1 MAAPAL
7 AAHHHEPG
15 HRHVHGSDDER
26 IVPGTAIWEVHF
38 PEHRQRYEFAAAHM
52 PLGANVLDAGCGV
65 GYGSAILAD
74 RGAASVVA
82 VDLAGEA
89 LAIARASFS
98 RPGIR
103 WVHEDCQALADA
115 GADAPFDLV
124 VNLENIEHLPDAEV
138 FLRRVV
144 TLLRPGG
151 TFVVSTPDRAGMARL
166 RGLPLDLAPAN
177 PHHTREFT
185 TPEFVTLLERHFDSV
200 VPSWQSYDPIERM
213 HYEPVLAA
221 LWHNPLARVG
231 RWLQRV
237 VRRRPVARTFEEI
250 LPPKAYQLL
259 EQDPGPGLAITVL
272 AVCRGPRRPGPS
284 RI

>member
-1 MAAPAL
+1 MSAHDH

-15 HRHVHGSDDER
+15 RRHVHGSDDER
-26 IVPGTAIWEVHF
+26 IVPGTAIWEVHL

-52 PLGANVLDAGCGV
+52 PQGANVLDAGCGV

-74 RGAASVVA
+74 RGAGRVVA
-82 VDLAGEA
+82 VDLAEDA

-103 WVHEDCQALADA
+103 WVREDCQALADA
-115 GADAPFDLV
+115 GADGPFDLV
-124 VNLENIEHLPDAEV
+124 VNLENIEHLPDAEA

-144 TLLRPGG
+144 TLLRSDG

-185 TPEFVTLLERHFDSV
+185 TPEFVALLERHFASV
-200 VPSWQSYDPIERM
+200 VPAWQSYDPIERM

-221 LWHNPLARVG
+221 LWHNPAARLG

-237 VRRRPVARTFEEI
+237 VRRRPVTRSFDEI
-250 LPPKAYQLL
+250 LPRRAYQLI
-259 EQDPGPGLAITVL
+259 ERDPGPGLAITVL
-272 AVCRGPRRPGPS
+272 AVCRGPRSPGS
-284 RI
+284 